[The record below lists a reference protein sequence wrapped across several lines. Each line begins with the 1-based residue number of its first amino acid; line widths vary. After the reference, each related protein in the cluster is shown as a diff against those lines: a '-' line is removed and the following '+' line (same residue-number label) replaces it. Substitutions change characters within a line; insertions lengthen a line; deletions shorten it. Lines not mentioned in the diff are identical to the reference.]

1 MKKTAILILPLVLSF
16 FCGYSQSR
24 QEIDSLLN
32 LYKSTKNDSLK
43 IILLLEIG
51 NRTIYTDPDTTEI
64 IQLSGIGIC
73 DKALKTKSF
82 NQDTIF
88 KHKAVFYGNLG
99 TISANKGD
107 FDKALDFY
115 YTSLNLKKKINDL
128 KGIAMAYNN
137 LGNVTE
143 YQGNLK
149 EALDYYYDG
158 IAIAEQVNENKVLG
172 LLYNNIGF
180 IYYTLAEL
188 DKAKEFFAKSLEYQI
203 KAHDYTGI
211 ADAYGNMAQIEQ
223 KKGNHNESVRLNRL
237 AKNYSEKLNDQAG
250 IAQARLN
257 IAVSYTQLGLSD
269 SAMIYIDFA
278 IVAFQSMGYKYPLAF
293 AYLNK
298 SKIFANQ
305 AKDKEAFTYVQKA
318 LSIAEEVNY
327 PEQLIRVYEHYSNLL
342 TKQGK
347 YKEALHFYTEMVRL
361 EKQQQD
367 SENKKQT
374 IRKSLEYE
382 YLLAHTADSIKM
394 EEQKRVIAAELKA
407 KDAQLEKE
415 ALGRYAL
422 FGGLAIVVVFA
433 LFLFKR
439 FKIEQQQKEQIA
451 QKKAEVEHQKH
462 LVEEKNQEIMDSIT
476 YAKRIQEAIL
486 PSRYSLTE
494 SLKNGFVLFKPKD
507 IVSGD
512 FYWLEKVGGST
523 FFAAA
528 DCTGHGVPGAMVSVV
543 CSNAL
548 SKALL
553 EENITEPGKLLD
565 RARELVV
572 ERFAKSNEDVKDG
585 MDISLV
591 ALQQVN
597 SARAE
602 SESDYNLR
610 SHAQTHTVL
619 HWAGANNPLWI
630 IKKNPE
636 GVTELVEVKPNKQ
649 PIGKVDNPESF
660 TTHTI
665 ELHED
670 DTIYIF
676 TDGYQDQF
684 GGEKGKKFKAA
695 QLKDLLLSIQDK
707 TMDEQK
713 EFLDKAFE
721 NWRGNLEQIDDV
733 CIIGVR
739 V

>member
-1 MKKTAILILPLVLSF
+1 MKKTAVLILSFVSYF
-16 FCGYSQSR
+16 FCGFTQNR
-24 QEIDSLLN
+24 QEVDSLLN
-32 LYKSTKNDSLK
+32 LYKSAKNDSTQ

-64 IQLSGIGIC
+64 IQLSGVKIC
-73 DKALKTKSF
+73 DKAFKNKSF
-82 NQDTIF
+82 NQDTIL
-88 KHKAVFYGNLG
+88 KHKAIFLGNLG

-107 FDKALDFY
+107 FDSALECY
-115 YTSLNLKKKINDL
+115 KKSLELKKKINDL
-128 KGIAMAYNN
+128 QGMAMSYNN
-137 LGNVTE
+137 IGNVTE

-158 IAIAEQVNENKVLG
+158 IAIAEQVNEYKVLG
-172 LLYNNIGF
+172 LLHNNIGF

-188 DKAKEFFAKSLEYQI
+188 DKAKEFFTNSLEYHAKNQ
-203 KAHDYTGI
+203 DYAGMS
-211 ADAYGNMAQIEQ
+211 DAYGNMAQIEQ
-223 KKGNHNESVRLNRL
+223 KKGNHEESVRLNRL

-250 IAQARLN
+250 IAQALLN
-257 IAVSYTQLGLSD
+257 IAVSYTQIGLSD
-269 SAMIYIDFA
+269 SAMRYVDSAID
-278 IVAFQSMGYKYPLAF
+278 AFESMGYKYPLAF

-305 AKDKEAFTYVQKA
+305 GKNKESFAYVQKA
-318 LSIAEEVNY
+318 LSIAEEINY
-327 PEQLIRVYEHYSNLL
+327 PEQLIKVYEHYSTLL
-342 TKQGK
+342 ANQGK
-347 YKEALHFYTEMVRL
+347 YKQALHFYTEMVRL

-382 YLLAHTADSIKM
+382 YLLAHTADSVKM
-394 EEQKRVIAAELKA
+394 EEQKRVAAAELKA
-407 KDAQLEKE
+407 KDVQLEKE
-415 ALGRYAL
+415 ALQRYTL

-439 FKIEQQQKEQIA
+439 FKIERHQKEQIA
-451 QKKAEVEHQKH
+451 LKKSEVERQKH
-462 LVEEKNQEIMDSIT
+462 LLEEKNQEITDSIN

-494 SLKNGFVLFKPKD
+494 NLKNGFVLFKPKD

-512 FYWLEKVGGST
+512 FYWLEKVGDVT

-553 EENITEPGKLLD
+553 EENIAEPGKLLD

-585 MDISLV
+585 MDISLC
-591 ALQQVN
+591 ALHGTTLN
-597 SARAE
+597 WS
-602 SESDYNLR
+602 
-610 SHAQTHTVL
+610 
-619 HWAGANNPLWI
+619 GANNPLWI
-630 IKKNPE
+630 IADGNRADLLDSQADLAGFKNLLGLGGKTLYE
-636 GVTELVEVKPNKQ
+636 IKPNKQ
-649 PIGKVDNPESF
+649 PIGKVDHPQPF

-665 ELHED
+665 ELQEG
-670 DTIYIF
+670 DTLYIF

-684 GGEKGKKFKAA
+684 GGDKGKKFKASK
-695 QLKDLLLSIQDK
+695 LKELLLSIQDK
-707 TMDEQK
+707 TMEEQK
-713 EFLDKAFE
+713 GFLDQAFE
-721 NWRGNLEQIDDV
+721 DWRGNLEQIDDLCV
-733 CIIGVR
+733 IGVR
-739 V
+739 A